1 MVNTETRYRNYDEG
15 TEMLSSEERET
26 FLRTMRHI
34 ADTAIEAGCRELLV
48 SDLEIINA
56 LEEKNEAKF
65 EEWING

>member
-15 TEMLSSEERET
+15 TEFLSAEERET
-26 FLRTMRHI
+26 YLRTMRHI
-34 ADTAIEAGCRELLV
+34 ADTAIEAGCGELLV